1 MKKILVAGALA
12 GSLFLAGCGTT
23 DQPSTAQPSQGSIAF
38 AEETPDPEAL
48 GGAENI
54 DSPGSPEGG
63 FGETLKDHNGIE
75 VTVTYKGFEDPGESA
90 YPSGDPAPVFEVAV
104 KNGSEKTVDS
114 QGVNVVASYGNDTVT
129 EAELVCGA
137 GSFNCK
143 QTPAL
148 KPGKST
154 AAKFGFQIPVGT
166 PVHLEILV
174 WFDDSLGQPAEF
186 SVDGTAD

>member
-1 MKKILVAGALA
+1 MKRLLIAAALA
-12 GSLFLAGCGTT
+12 GSLVLVGCGTT
-23 DQPSTAQPSQGSIAF
+23 DQPSTAQPSQGSF
-38 AEETPDPEAL
+38 AMSEDTPASEGL
-48 GGAENI
+48 GGAEDI
-54 DSPGSPEGG
+54 DSPDSPEGD
-63 FGETLKDHNGIE
+63 FGETLEDHNGIE

-114 QGVNVVASYGNDTVT
+114 QGVDVVASYGSDTVT
-129 EAELVCGA
+129 EAESICGA

-148 KPGKST
+148 NPGKST
-154 AAKFGFQIPVGT
+154 AKTVGFQIPVDS

-174 WFDDSLGQPAEF
+174 WFDDNLGQPAEF

>member
-1 MKKILVAGALA
+1 MKRILVAGALA
-12 GSLFLAGCGTT
+12 SSLFLAGCGSIA
-23 DQPSTAQPSQGSIAF
+23 QPSTAQPSQGSF
-38 AEETPDPEAL
+38 ALAEDTLAPEAL
-48 GGAENI
+48 GGAEDI
-54 DSPGSPEGG
+54 DSPDSPEGG

-114 QGVNVVASYGNDTVT
+114 QGVNVVASYGSDTVT
-129 EAELVCGA
+129 EAEHICGA
-137 GSFNCK
+137 GSFSCK

-154 AAKFGFQIPVGT
+154 AKMVGFQIPVDT

-174 WFDDSLGQPAEF
+174 WFDDNLGQPAEF